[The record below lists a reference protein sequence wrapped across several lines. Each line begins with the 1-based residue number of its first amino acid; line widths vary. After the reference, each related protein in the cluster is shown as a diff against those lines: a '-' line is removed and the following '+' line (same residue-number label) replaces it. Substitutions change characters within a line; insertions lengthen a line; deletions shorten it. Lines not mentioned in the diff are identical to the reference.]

1 MAACLDGNKQLS
13 RMRLT
18 QHQLPGGLEFLP
30 EELRYLYW
38 DRYPLNYL
46 PLKCCTKYL
55 VELHMPRSNLTDL
68 WNGDE
73 ALGNLKLLNL
83 SNSLELTRVPDLS
96 RFPNLEVLR
105 LSECRSLIE
114 IPSSIGELKCLKE
127 INLMRCSKLH
137 SIPQSICNLKSL
149 TLLRMSDCL
158 NVTELPENIGDLEFL
173 ETLDILD
180 SGIKVYPVYRIWN

>member
-1 MAACLDGNKQLS
+1 MIFSSQ
-13 RMRLT
+13 
-18 QHQLPGGLEFLP
+18 
-30 EELRYLYW
+30 
-38 DRYPLNYL
+38 
-46 PLKCCTKYL
+46 
-55 VELHMPRSNLTDL
+55 
-68 WNGDE
+68 

-83 SNSLELTRVPDLS
+83 SNSLELTRVPDLT

-137 SIPQSICNLKSL
+137 SIPQGICNLKSL

-180 SGIKVYPVYRIWN
+180 SGIKALRKFEIFIPQRLFELTRVPDLSSVPKLELLFLDRCRSLIEIPSSIGELKCFKEIYVIGAKNCKVFHKAS